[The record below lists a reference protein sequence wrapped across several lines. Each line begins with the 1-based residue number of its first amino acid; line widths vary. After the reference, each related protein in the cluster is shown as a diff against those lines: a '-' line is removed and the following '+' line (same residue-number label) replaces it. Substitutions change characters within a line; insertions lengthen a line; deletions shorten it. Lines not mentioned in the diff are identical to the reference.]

1 MDSKI
6 IALIGIVAYIIA
18 APFIGGLAAGTDRKL
33 TARMQGRKGPSIMQP
48 FYDLRKLFKK
58 ETMIVNKTQ
67 YVYVCCFLVTMVITG
82 ALFFGGFDILLVFLT
97 LTTAAMFFVFAGA
110 STNSPVAT
118 MGAQRELLQMLAY
131 EPMVLI
137 VAVGIYMATGTFEVS
152 KVIHSSLP
160 AIAKLPGV
168 FVGFVAILTIK
179 FRKSPFDLSTS
190 HHAHQE
196 LVMGVSTDMSG
207 KMYGMVEL
215 THWYENILLY
225 GVVALFFIYNSIWC
239 IPMIIAALVIVFLLE
254 IFIDNVSARVKWD
267 VMIKA
272 AWGITLIA
280 GGVNL
285 LVLQYFV

>member
-1 MDSKI
+1 MDHKI
-6 IALIGIVAYIIA
+6 ITLIGVVAYIIL
-18 APFIGGLAAGTDRKL
+18 APLVGGLIAGLDRKI
-33 TARMQGRKGPSIMQP
+33 TARMQGRKGPSVLQP
-48 FYDLRKLFKK
+48 FYDLAKLFRK

-67 YVYVCCFLVTMVITG
+67 FVYVCCFLVTMVITG
-82 ALFFGGFDILLVFLT
+82 GLFFGGFDILLVFLT
-97 LTTAAMFFVFAGA
+97 LTTASMFFVFAGA

-131 EPMVLI
+131 EPMVLL

-152 KVIHSSLP
+152 TVISSSYP

-168 FVGFVAILTIK
+168 FIGFVAILTIK

-196 LVMGVSTDMSG
+196 LVMGISTDMSG
-207 KMYGMVEL
+207 KMYGMIEL

-225 GVVALFFIYNSIWC
+225 GVVALFFIYNSIWSVP
-239 IPMIIAALVIVFLLE
+239 ITIFALAVVFLLE

-272 AWGITLIA
+272 AWGVTLVA
-280 GGVNL
+280 GGINL

>member
-1 MDSKI
+1 MERMISAI
-6 IALIGIVAYIIA
+6 VGVAAYLIL
-18 APFIGGLAAGTDRKL
+18 APFVGGLIAGIDRKI
-33 TARMQGRKGPSIMQP
+33 TARMQGRRGPSILQP
-48 FYDLRKLFKK
+48 FYDIIKLFNK

-67 YVYVCCFLVTMVITG
+67 YVYVWCFLVTMMLTG

-97 LTTAAMFFVFAGA
+97 LTTAAMFYVFAGD

-137 VAVGIYMATGTFEVS
+137 VAVGFYMATGTFEGYR
-152 KVIHSSLP
+152 IIAADMP
-160 AIAKLPGV
+160 AIVKLPGV
-168 FVGFVAILTIK
+168 FIGFVFILTIK

-207 KMYGMVEL
+207 KLYGMIEV

-225 GVVALFFIYNSIWC
+225 GVVALFFIYDSIWS
-239 IPMIIAALVIVFLLE
+239 IPITIVGLLAVYFFE
-254 IFIDNVSARVKWD
+254 ILIDNVSARVKWD
-267 VMIKA
+267 VMIKS
-272 AWGITLIA
+272 AWSVTLVA
-280 GGVNL
+280 GGINL